1 MIKVNNRNFAWVQG
15 LTVQELLA
23 QKNYV
28 YSNIMVK
35 INGVYIPP
43 EKYATTLVSDGD
55 DVLALHMFGGG

>member
-1 MIKVNNRNFAWVQG
+1 MIKVNNRDFGWVEG
-15 LTVQELLA
+15 LTIQEILT

-28 YSNIMVK
+28 YPNIIVK

-43 EKYATTLVSDGD
+43 EKYATTQVLDGD